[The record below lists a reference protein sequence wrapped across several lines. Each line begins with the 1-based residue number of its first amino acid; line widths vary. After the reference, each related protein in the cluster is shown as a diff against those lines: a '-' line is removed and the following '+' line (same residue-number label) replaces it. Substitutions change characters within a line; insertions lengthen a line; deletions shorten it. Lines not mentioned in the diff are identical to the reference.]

1 MEATQ
6 STKFTKNQKKR
17 QHFLMGSERQMKNLL
32 FKEIKRGPMEMK
44 VLFMA
49 FNKISSEPFE

>member
-1 MEATQ
+1 
-6 STKFTKNQKKR
+6 
-17 QHFLMGSERQMKNLL
+17 MGSERQMKNLL